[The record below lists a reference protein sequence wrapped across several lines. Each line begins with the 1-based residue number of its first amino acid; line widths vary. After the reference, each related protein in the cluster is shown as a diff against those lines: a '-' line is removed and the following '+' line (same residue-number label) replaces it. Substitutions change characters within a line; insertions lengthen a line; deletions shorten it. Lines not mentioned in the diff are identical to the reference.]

1 MDRPARV
8 ATSRDTYLGIAW
20 LDVEREESHLVGEL
34 PDTEL
39 LETRNTFVVIGSV
52 DTGRSLSSWS
62 WSFANMF
69 YQAWRLEKDT
79 WCRALTRSG
88 HLGHVRHNDEST
100 NEIASVTCLRLLHAL
115 GSKDDL
121 QAARNAAARQLGLH
135 FLDADF
141 LEVDKLGVVQIERE
155 FLPIGT
161 LRVLAASW
169 LVVSTELI
177 TIGQQMVNGQWSGR
191 PLTWVYLN
199 CCWTFLMTVW
209 QSKQVNVPATN
220 SGWTG
225 WVRVT

>member
-1 MDRPARV
+1 MNIATILIKMVEGGCKLQINGRIKNCSRPIGKNILKYG
-8 ATSRDTYLGIAW
+8 RDG
-20 LDVEREESHLVGEL
+20 
-34 PDTEL
+34 
-39 LETRNTFVVIGSV
+39 
-52 DTGRSLSSWS
+52 
-62 WSFANMF
+62 ANV
-69 YQAWRLEKDT
+69 
-79 WCRALTRSG
+79 SP
-88 HLGHVRHNDEST
+88 
-100 NEIASVTCLRLLHAL
+100 
-115 GSKDDL
+115 KDDL